1 MVHQYKLNGY
11 NIVLDICSGGVH
23 VVDDITYDIIE
34 GFEHETL
41 PIFAVQWHPERLC
54 CEERRE
60 GEPSAQPL
68 FDHFIGL
75 CKEQMK

>member
-34 GFEHETL
+34 IFENHTQDEV
-41 PIFAVQWHPERLC
+41 I
-54 CEERRE
+54 
-60 GEPSAQPL
+60 SAISSKYPCSLSKSPL
-68 FDHFIGL
+68 
-75 CKEQMK
+75 